1 MPLYDYR
8 CHRCAHTF
16 EELVRSTA
24 TATAVRCP
32 QCGRDDAIERLPAAF
47 NVGARSA
54 RAAEPPPF
62 CGRCGENR
70 PPCS

>member
-8 CHRCAHTF
+8 CRRCAHTF
-16 EELVRSTA
+16 EELVRSSTA
-24 TATAVRCP
+24 ATAVRCP
-32 QCGRDDAIERLPAAF
+32 KCDGDEVERQLAAF
-47 NVGARSA
+47 HVGARTA

-70 PPCS
+70 PPCEP